1 MVDSTE
7 HDDLLFSMLKEC
19 KTLPTFLNHI
29 FGFLN
34 RRTDFYHIASDPN
47 CPVGLPPGLAEQ
59 TVKQIFYKWKPN
71 DKIANSENLVQ
82 KPPTPPDTPS
92 VSKPKVQQPPDT
104 KFTTSDAYNGATY
117 ENYSWS
123 QTLLEIDI
131 IVKVPESTTAKD
143 VSVKI
148 TTDQISV
155 KLKDGTVMLE
165 GELCHKCKHNDA
177 IWSLEK
183 HKLYIHLDKSREVW
197 WNCLVKSEPKLDIST
212 LDCSRPYEELSE
224 EAQAKIEELQ
234 WNQERK
240 RLGLPTSDEL
250 QMQDILKRSWN
261 CEGSPFSG
269 PYDPNAVKF
278 N

>member
-7 HDDLLFSMLKEC
+7 HDDLLFAMLKEC
-19 KTLPTFLNHI
+19 KTLPIFLNHI

-34 RRTDFYHIASDPN
+34 RRTDFYHIATDPN

-59 TVKQIFYKWKPN
+59 TVKQIFYKWKPD
-71 DKIANSENLVQ
+71 DKTVE

-92 VSKPKVQQPPDT
+92 ASKPKKQPPDP
-104 KFTTSDAYNGATY
+104 KFTPSDSYNGATY
-117 ENYSWS
+117 EHYSWS
-123 QTLLEIDI
+123 QTLLEVDVVAKI
-131 IVKVPESTTAKD
+131 PENTTAKD
-143 VSVKI
+143 LSVKI
-148 TTDQISV
+148 ATDRIEV
-155 KLKDGTVMLE
+155 KLKDGTVVLE
-165 GELCHKCKHNDA
+165 GELCEKCKHNDA
-177 IWSLEK
+177 IWSLERN
-183 HKLYIHLDKSREVW
+183 KLCIHLDKSREVW
-197 WNCLVKSEPKLDIST
+197 WNCLVKSEPKLDISS

-269 PYDPNAVKF
+269 PYDPSTVKF